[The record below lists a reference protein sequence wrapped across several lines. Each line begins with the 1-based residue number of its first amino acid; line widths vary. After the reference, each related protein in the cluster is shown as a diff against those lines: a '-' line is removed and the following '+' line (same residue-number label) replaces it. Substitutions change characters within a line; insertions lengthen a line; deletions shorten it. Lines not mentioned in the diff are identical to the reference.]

1 MELIKTI
8 RYIFLSSII
17 FIFGCSDQTIRKQ
30 DLSAYSNGLEAR
42 EAPMLARMVEAGKLP
57 SLAER
62 IPENPLVAKT
72 DFDGYEQPGIY
83 GGTWHRF
90 HSNPELGSWKM
101 IGGYAPLIRW
111 KFDCSGLEPGTAEA
125 WEFNQDGSVLTIHL
139 RRGIR
144 WSDGHPFTSESFA
157 FFYQLCL
164 DTRHSYEPPVWCLVD
179 GKPMEIETPDNYTIT
194 MKFAGPNWL
203 APLWLGTGFWHSE
216 KYNIPKHYMIQ
227 FHPDYSEH
235 KNFNQFEKRDLNH
248 QNPDRPTLWP
258 WRMIKNEK
266 GGYRVEFERNP
277 YYYVVDSLG
286 RQLPY
291 IDKVKTSLVPDPQV
305 RVLKILAGEIDCQFR
320 GAEIRDL
327 ALYIE
332 GQKRGDYKVLRW
344 ETTAGAEP
352 AILLNWTDPDPILRK
367 LMRDQRFR
375 KALALGIDRNK
386 CNQIAWRGLLQAQA
400 ATVSQE
406 GWHFTDTMGQELFER
421 WKKAD
426 ADFNIEEANN
436 LLNDM
441 GLTKR
446 DKDGD
451 RLRPDG
457 KKLTIVIDMPS
468 SKQSSQENDIGL
480 IIAEDWR
487 KLGIKIVINTPPGS
501 ELSLRR
507 NLGKFTV
514 SMHGEAEMD
523 LFTYPDWVFPTLSK
537 YWHPR
542 VGKWYETGGKEGEP
556 PTGPL
561 KKLLDLYD
569 AIKKESDLQKR
580 HQYVRDAVQ
589 IHIDEGPFH
598 LGTAGRSPQLVIS
611 KNRFHNVPSTG
622 ILGPWAIS
630 GPATSYPEQYFVKET
645 RP

>member
-1 MELIKTI
+1 M
-8 RYIFLSSII
+8 
-17 FIFGCSDQTIRKQ
+17 
-30 DLSAYSNGLEAR
+30 
-42 EAPMLARMVEAGKLP
+42 
-57 SLAER
+57 
-62 IPENPLVAKT
+62 
-72 DFDGYEQPGIY
+72 
-83 GGTWHRF
+83 
-90 HSNPELGSWKM
+90 
-101 IGGYAPLIRW
+101 
-111 KFDCSGLEPGTAEA
+111 
-125 WEFNQDGSVLTIHL
+125 
-139 RRGIR
+139 
-144 WSDGHPFTSESFA
+144 
-157 FFYQLCL
+157 
-164 DTRHSYEPPVWCLVD
+164 
-179 GKPMEIETPDNYTIT
+179 
-194 MKFAGPNWL
+194 
-203 APLWLGTGFWHSE
+203 
-216 KYNIPKHYMIQ
+216 
-227 FHPDYSEH
+227 
-235 KNFNQFEKRDLNH
+235 
-248 QNPDRPTLWP
+248 
-258 WRMIKNEK
+258 
-266 GGYRVEFERNP
+266 
-277 YYYVVDSLG
+277 
-286 RQLPY
+286 
-291 IDKVKTSLVPDPQV
+291 
-305 RVLKILAGEIDCQFR
+305 
-320 GAEIRDL
+320 
-327 ALYIE
+327 
-332 GQKRGDYKVLRW
+332 
-344 ETTAGAEP
+344 
-352 AILLNWTDPDPILRK
+352 
-367 LMRDQRFR
+367 
-375 KALALGIDRNK
+375 
-386 CNQIAWRGLLQAQA
+386 LQAQA

-406 GWHFTDTMGQELFER
+406 SWHFTDTMGQELFER

-630 GPATSYPEQYFVKET
+630 GPATSYPEQYFVKEK